1 LSRRP
6 WRAAALA
13 APLAALVAA
22 SPGAACAQ
30 DAAEL
35 AAARGAL
42 LQLQARSFAENVE
55 YCGYIGRLPDGRLT
69 ATEVTRGDNWGCLS
83 RANESRFVEIVA
95 SFQTH
100 AGYDRSADSE
110 VPSANDMRGDMAERV
125 NGYIATPGG
134 RLWYI
139 DFRRAEARQLC
150 GLGCMGQDPRFVPGA
165 AGPIAQSYT
174 LRQLLARER

>member
-1 LSRRP
+1 MNNTP

-13 APLAALVAA
+13 ALLAAIA
-22 SPGAACAQ
+22 GAACAQ

-55 YCGYIGRLPDGRLT
+55 YCGYVGRLPDGRLT
-69 ATEVTRGDNWGCLS
+69 ATEVTRGDSWGCLS

-95 SFQTH
+95 SFHTH
-100 AGYDRSADSE
+100 AGFDRGADSE
-110 VPSANDMRGDMAERV
+110 VPSTNDMRGDIEERV
-125 NGYIATPGG
+125 NGYVATPGG

-139 DFRRAEARQLC
+139 DYRRAEARQVC
-150 GLGCMGQDPRFVPGA
+150 GLGCMGQDPGFVPGD
-165 AGPIAQSYT
+165 AGPIAASYT
-174 LRQLLARER
+174 YRQLQDRER